1 MNQTVVILA
10 GALAVSALAASSPKA
25 QMSSQPQPPEAL
37 ITNGQV
43 RARIYLPDAQKGFY
57 RSTRFDW
64 SAAIPSLEY
73 QGHQYYGPWFTKT
86 DPQVRDFI
94 YKDSDIVV
102 SAQSGMVGP
111 VEEFQTPQGYTTAKP
126 GGTFV
131 KVGVGVLRKPDDS
144 RYSGYANYEI
154 VDAGK
159 WTVHTGADSVVSV
172 QDVMDPASGYGYSYR
187 KTLRL
192 TPGKPEMVIEHSLKN
207 TGKLPIETRQYNHNF
222 LVLDKAPIGPDFTIT
237 FPFDI
242 KTNTPPD
249 KQFAEIRGHQIAYL
263 KTLENQD
270 RVTFGV
276 QGFSNDPKD
285 YDFRIESRKVGA
297 GVRVTSDRPMA
308 SASLWSIRSVISME
322 PFVDVTTAPGG
333 TTNWTY
339 TYTYYTL
346 PK

>member
-1 MNQTVVILA
+1 MNHTGVILS
-10 GALAVSALAASSPKA
+10 GVLAVSALAVSTPKA
-25 QMSSQPQPPEAL
+25 QMSSQTPLEAS
-37 ITNGQV
+37 ISNGQI
-43 RARIYLPDAQKGFY
+43 RARIYLPDTARGFY

-73 QGHQYYGPWFTKT
+73 QGHQYYGPWFTKS
-86 DPQVRDFI
+86 DPAVRDFI
-94 YKDSDIVV
+94 YKDNDIVV

-111 VEEFQTPQGYTTAKP
+111 VEEFQTPQGFAAAKA

-131 KVGVGVLRKPDDS
+131 KIGVGVLRKPDDA

-154 VDAGK
+154 VDSGK
-159 WTVHTGADSVVSV
+159 WTVHTSPDAVESV
-172 QDVMDPASGYGYSYR
+172 QDVMDAASGYGYTYR
-187 KTLRL
+187 KALRL
-192 TPGKPEMVIEHSLKN
+192 TAGKPELVIEHSLKN
-207 TGKLPIETRQYNHNF
+207 TGRLPIETRQYNHNF

-249 KQFAEIRGHQIAYL
+249 KQFAEIRGQQIVYL

-276 QGFSNDPKD
+276 QGFTNDPKD
-285 YDFRIESRKVGA
+285 YDFRIESKKLGA
-297 GVRVTSDRPMA
+297 GVRVTGNRPLA

-322 PFVDVTTAPGG
+322 PFVDVSTAPGA